1 MFLAYVFASGSLTCL
16 ACAQPDLQWW
26 GMTPSLGLCR
36 SGYGAGRPLWPQ
48 WVTSRFRDLC
58 DAAGLPRI
66 GPHGFRHS
74 AATLRFT
81 SGASPK
87 LVSQRIGHA
96 SPTVTLT
103 LLARAARPRRGG
115 GRAFAAALADAAKAQ
130 SQSECD
136 HDVTM
141 QRDVI
146 RETPGQGHY
155 RRVRRQGL
163 EPRTRG
169 LRVVWPRAPS
179 ALPARMP
186 PASAVIALIA
196 PVSAGD
202 PVHEPVHDLLRPPAN
217 ANYATLLRAPKADA
231 AGSCYATL
239 TISMYGH
246 LS

>member
-1 MFLAYVFASGSLTCL
+1 
-16 ACAQPDLQWW
+16 
-26 GMTPSLGLCR
+26 MTPSPGLCR

-66 GPHGFRHS
+66 GPHGFRHL

-141 QRDVI
+141 
-146 RETPGQGHY
+146 
-155 RRVRRQGL
+155 
-163 EPRTRG
+163 
-169 LRVVWPRAPS
+169 
-179 ALPARMP
+179 
-186 PASAVIALIA
+186 
-196 PVSAGD
+196 
-202 PVHEPVHDLLRPPAN
+202 
-217 ANYATLLRAPKADA
+217 
-231 AGSCYATL
+231 
-239 TISMYGH
+239 
-246 LS
+246 